1 MTGPSR
7 PTDEAS
13 NQEGAVEPAILVS
26 TSASGVTRLQL
37 NRPQARNAINWALR
51 RQLRAALEAASVD
64 GSVRVVV
71 LAGDQRAFCSGG
83 DVKEMGN
90 GPVDT
95 GAKLSMAATI
105 NHLIA
110 DMDKPVVAEVRGFA
124 AGAGV
129 GLAMAC
135 DFVLVDE
142 TAVFQT
148 AFVSRG
154 LAPDMGTSYWLA
166 RQVGL
171 HRAKEILLTG
181 RSVDATEAHELG
193 IAARKWQATDFRRE
207 ADAFVESLA
216 AAPVGAMGLTK
227 RLLNRVFETDLATAL
242 DLERLSQL
250 QASASDE
257 HAEYLRGIQA
267 GGSAGGRARE
277 S

>member
-1 MTGPSR
+1 MTDQVAP
-7 PTDEAS
+7 
-13 NQEGAVEPAILVS
+13 EPALLVS

-37 NRPQARNAINWALR
+37 NRPRARNAINWALR
-51 RQLRAALEAASVD
+51 RHLRAALEEASLD
-64 GSVRVVV
+64 DAVRVVV
-71 LAGDQRAFCSGG
+71 LSGDDHAFCSGG

-90 GPVDT
+90 GPGDT
-95 GAKLSMAATI
+95 SAKLHLAATI

-110 DMDKPVVAEVRGFA
+110 DMNKPVVSEVRGFA

-135 DFVLVDE
+135 DFVLVDD
-142 TAVFQT
+142 TAVFEP

-181 RSVDATEAHELG
+181 RRVDADEVQVLG
-193 IAARKWQATDFRRE
+193 IAARRWSPTDFRRE
-207 ADAFVESLA
+207 ADAFVELLA
-216 AAPVGAMGLTK
+216 ASPVGLTK

-250 QASASDE
+250 QASASAE
-257 HAEYLRGIQA
+257 HARYLDWVRA
-267 GGSAGGRARE
+267 GGSAGRPAPPT
-277 S
+277 